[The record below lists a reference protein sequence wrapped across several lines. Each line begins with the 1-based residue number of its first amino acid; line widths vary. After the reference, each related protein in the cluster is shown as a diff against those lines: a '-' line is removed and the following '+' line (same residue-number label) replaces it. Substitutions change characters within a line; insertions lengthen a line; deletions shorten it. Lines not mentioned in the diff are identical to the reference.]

1 MSTVPLLQVEGLDKS
16 FPGVHALD
24 HVDFDLYE
32 GEVHVLLGENG
43 AGKSTFM
50 KILSG
55 ALPKDSGRIL
65 LQGREVEISDPHHA
79 RQLGIGMVY
88 QELSLI
94 SSLTVAENIFVGQ
107 LPRRGFLRTIA
118 WPEVFTRAEA
128 LLSDLGVAINPRARV
143 ASLGMAERQLV
154 EIAKVLAL
162 NARILLLDEP
172 TSALSEEE
180 CTRLFNII
188 RRLCARGVAIIY
200 VSHRLAEV
208 PQIGQRVT
216 VLRDGKKI
224 GTLPVDQAKEETLIS
239 MMVGREITEQ
249 YPKVEVPRGPELLR
263 VQDLT
268 VKGKLHHINLAL
280 HAGEILG
287 VFGLVGAGRTELAR
301 ALFGLHKLDSGEIYV
316 NGRKVTL
323 RSPQEAIAAG
333 LGYLTEDRRDGLV
346 PLLPIAPNVTLA
358 SLRRICRLGVLSH
371 ALEEKEAQR
380 FVDELRIHVPR
391 LDRKVAFLS
400 GGNQQKVALAKWLC
414 SQSKILIFDEP
425 TRGIDVGAKAEVFR
439 LMNEL
444 AQQGVGIIMLS
455 SELPE
460 VMAMA
465 DRVLVMARGAITAEH
480 SRGQASPEDIMR
492 SAAGR

>member
-1 MSTVPLLQVEGLDKS
+1 MSAVPVLQVEGLDKS

-65 LQGREVEISDPHHA
+65 LQGREVEISDPYRA

-94 SSLTVAENIFVGQ
+94 PSLTVAENIFVGQ
-107 LPRRGFLRTIA
+107 LPCRGPLRTIA
-118 WPEVFTRAEA
+118 WSEVFTRARA
-128 LLSDLGVAINPRARV
+128 LLSDLGVTINPRTRV

-180 CTRLFNII
+180 RAHLFEII

-224 GTLPVDQAKEETLIS
+224 GTLSVDQAKEEILIS
-239 MMVGREITEQ
+239 MMVGRELTEQ
-249 YPKVEVPRGPELLR
+249 YPKVEVPHGPELLR
-263 VQDLT
+263 VQNLT
-268 VKGKLHHINLAL
+268 VEGKLYHINLTL

-287 VFGLVGAGRTELAR
+287 IFGLVGAGRTELAR

-316 NGRKVTL
+316 NGRKVTIH
-323 RSPQEAIAAG
+323 SPHEAIAAG

-371 ALEEKEAQR
+371 ALEEREARR
-380 FVDELRIHVPR
+380 FVDELQIHVPR
-391 LDRKVAFLS
+391 LDRRVAFLS

-414 SQSKILIFDEP
+414 SQAKILVFDEP

-444 AQQGVGIIMLS
+444 TQRGVGIILIS

-460 VMAMA
+460 IMAMA
-465 DRVLVMARGAITAEH
+465 DRVLVMARGAITAEY